1 MREKPIQQIQ
11 SKYQNY
17 TTEKE
22 KSIQKLNHLINGKS
36 FNSRRRIQRRKKR
49 YQKAKTTT
57 HDKILSHR

>member
-22 KSIQKLNHLINGKS
+22 KSIQKLNHLTNGKS